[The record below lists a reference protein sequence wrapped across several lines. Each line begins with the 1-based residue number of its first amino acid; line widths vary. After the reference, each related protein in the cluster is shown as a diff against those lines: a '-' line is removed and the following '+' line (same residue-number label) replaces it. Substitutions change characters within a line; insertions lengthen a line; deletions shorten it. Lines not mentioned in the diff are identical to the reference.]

1 MLMARIAR
9 CIVAACLFLALSGCM
24 AYTRAPRSTVIWNYP
39 HATEATLTQ
48 SPQEHY
54 QSISNVAQQ
63 DGRTLI
69 EDMDLLFM
77 TDRPTRLTRW
87 HSR

>member
-1 MLMARIAR
+1 MARLAR
-9 CIVAACLFLALSGCM
+9 CIAGVGLLLILSGC
-24 AYTRAPRSTVIWNYP
+24 ASFTRAPRSTVIWNYP

-54 QSISNVAQQ
+54 QAASNVAHR
-63 DGRTLI
+63 DARGLI
-69 EDMDLLFM
+69 EDLDVFFL

-87 HSR
+87 HDR